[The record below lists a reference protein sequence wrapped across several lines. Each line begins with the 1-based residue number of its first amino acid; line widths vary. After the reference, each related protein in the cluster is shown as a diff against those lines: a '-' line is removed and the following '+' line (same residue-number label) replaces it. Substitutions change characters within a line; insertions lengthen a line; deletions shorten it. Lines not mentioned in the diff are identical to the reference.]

1 MSTRAEN
8 LQGSMKGVHGVM
20 DNIEAQ
26 DHKVSQSSILYFQLE
41 ASKLA
46 LPAKVLHYAKS
57 DEVKVP
63 DETPEQRQSPPTTLC
78 PPQFLGGKSGE
89 GNSQPSFSGLFS
101 VLHTCQGSSP
111 WEVMS
116 LINQQCEKLLHSG
129 KADEV
134 EEDFTALATDSPSK
148 GFLYP
153 SSNSNH
159 AESECRENSTSHTL
173 NEIRETYSIVSDR
186 GETGIVDEEV
196 HVAQII
202 TIPDC
207 AIKSPQVTN
216 DGREDGQLN
225 LTDHNYSF
233 SVSTE
238 CRMQIPHQEEPMA
251 LLCSEVKVVVS
262 PCTESPPQS
271 DQRPTSDCQVDH
283 KLSHSLSRKGD
294 ELDPSPRS
302 VMEPGPARAEEGG
315 FKQSFGFAL
324 DCNNNIKPLS
334 PSQMMTPPTG
344 REHTGPGISS
354 ATLELGLP
362 AGQPGPRHNSLHD
375 QGVGER
381 AEAQTGKAQ
390 TPAPAQ
396 TAPQPNQWQS
406 RTPRKQAHP
415 SRSAD
420 PRNPNLQGVIFS
432 MNTELDDSN
441 NQCRLLIT
449 SNYRKEL
456 RKRACRR
463 RCRALRLPK
472 EASSSEEESEPCSRS
487 KSKTCASCCTR
498 KTPLWRDAEDG
509 TPLCNACGIRY
520 KKYRVRCTNCWHI
533 PRKDGKSRSKCFKCG
548 DVLRLTSHHKRAGW

>member
-134 EEDFTALATDSPSK
+134 EEDFTAPATDSPSE
-148 GFLYP
+148 GF
-153 SSNSNH
+153 
-159 AESECRENSTSHTL
+159 
-173 NEIRETYSIVSDR
+173 
-186 GETGIVDEEV
+186 
-196 HVAQII
+196 
-202 TIPDC
+202 
-207 AIKSPQVTN
+207 
-216 DGREDGQLN
+216 
-225 LTDHNYSF
+225 F
-233 SVSTE
+233 
-238 CRMQIPHQEEPMA
+238 
-251 LLCSEVKVVVS
+251 
-262 PCTESPPQS
+262 
-271 DQRPTSDCQVDH
+271 
-283 KLSHSLSRKGD
+283 LSRKGD

-375 QGVGER
+375 QGVGGR

-396 TAPQPNQWQS
+396 TPPPPNQWQS

-463 RCRALRLPK
+463 RCRTLRLPK